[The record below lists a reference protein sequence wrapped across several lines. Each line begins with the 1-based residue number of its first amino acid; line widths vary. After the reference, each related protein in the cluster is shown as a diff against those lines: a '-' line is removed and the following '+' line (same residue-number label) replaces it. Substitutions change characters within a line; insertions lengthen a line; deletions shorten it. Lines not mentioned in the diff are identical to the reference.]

1 MSNLTEQIQKLEQ
14 DNAELSIIV
23 CLAIDLAFE
32 LHNLLT
38 ANPNPVFEP
47 LVNELLC
54 TLHGEHEG
62 SQA

>member
-1 MSNLTEQIQKLEQ
+1 MKTPTEQIQKLEQ
-14 DNAELSIIV
+14 DKTELSIII

-32 LHNLLT
+32 LHNLLM
-38 ANPNPVFEP
+38 ASPSPVFEP

-54 TLHGEHEG
+54 ALHGEHEG